1 MSTEIEV
8 PAQRGSAVS
17 SFTETVEAIR
27 EFYDDIV
34 QALRSVGP
42 DSVEGPAGSPDTLR
56 LDLFLSRRV
65 TAAFR
70 PDDWAFLPADE
81 WAKLTAAVVDFDSVA
96 ASLSPT
102 APANPEQRLDGLAA
116 LQRIADIL
124 ALDRFDGPESLVVG
138 KALENEIV
146 PPLPDYVE
154 RLEVRPNRTSED
166 STLDILVI
174 LRPDGASFEEQDE
187 VFFGRAKEL
196 RRRLFEFVSVEKDVP
211 FWPLLR
217 FRTSDEH
224 ADLAA
229 ALEAV

>member
-1 MSTEIEV
+1 M
-8 PAQRGSAVS
+8 S
-17 SFTETVEAIR
+17 SFTETAEAIR

-34 QALRSVGP
+34 RALRSVGP
-42 DSVEGPAGSPDTLR
+42 DSVSGPSGSPSTLR
-56 LDLFLSRRV
+56 LDLFLSRKV
-65 TAAFR
+65 TEAFR
-70 PDDWAFLPADE
+70 PGDWTFLPANE
-81 WAKLTAAVVDFDSVA
+81 QQALAAAVTDFDAVA

-102 APANPEQRLDGLAA
+102 APANPQQRRGGLAA
-116 LQRIADIL
+116 LRRIADIL
-124 ALDRFDGPESLVVG
+124 TFDRFDGPESLIVG
-138 KALENEIV
+138 KALEHEIV
-146 PPLPDYVE
+146 PPLPDYVD

-166 STLDILVI
+166 PTLDILVI
-174 LRPDGASFEEQDE
+174 LRPNGGSREEQDE

-196 RRRLFEFVSVEKDVP
+196 RRRLFEFVSIEKDVP